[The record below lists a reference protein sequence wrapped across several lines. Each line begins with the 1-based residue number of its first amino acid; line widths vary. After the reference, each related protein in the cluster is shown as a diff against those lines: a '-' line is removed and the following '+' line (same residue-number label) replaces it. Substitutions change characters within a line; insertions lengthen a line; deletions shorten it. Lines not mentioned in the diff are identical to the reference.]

1 MSAPRFVCNCFNC
14 GEHLYE
20 RPHLLYKEDR
30 RYQLKCPKCG
40 QYVELNAKSWEEAF
54 ELCKVMFMGQ
64 TIYPIENLTEDDG
77 IALGYRLPIEEPPE
91 IICVLDTDY
100 DESQYTHFA
109 YLPLLRWIE
118 KGGKLQPFKYW
129 EGYEV

>member
-1 MSAPRFVCNCFNC
+1 MSAPRYVTRCLRC
-14 GEHLYE
+14 GEMLYE
-20 RPHLLYKEDR
+20 RPNIIDKGNRAYRLECHN
-30 RYQLKCPKCG
+30 CG
-40 QYVELNAKSWEEAF
+40 QYVEFNAVSYEEAF
-54 ELCKVMFMGQ
+54 SLYKAIFMGQ

-118 KGGKLQPFKYW
+118 KDGKLQPFKYW
-129 EGYEV
+129 EVYEV